1 MSFGGVIVHEIE
13 QTLHRITPASK
24 EILHRKRPSTV
35 SHRPSKLFSNK
46 QTLKPLKTKKQP
58 GSAGS
63 LDRMMVG
70 QPWPAANGRQRFKAA
85 STSRQDDDA
94 KRLSTIRSTGLTV
107 SPVQKVNKCAM

>member
-1 MSFGGVIVHEIE
+1 
-13 QTLHRITPASK
+13 
-24 EILHRKRPSTV
+24 
-35 SHRPSKLFSNK
+35 
-46 QTLKPLKTKKQP
+46 
-58 GSAGS
+58 
-63 LDRMMVG
+63 MMVG

>member
-35 SHRPSKLFSNK
+35 SHRPSKLFV
-46 QTLKPLKTKKQP
+46 TLKPLKTKKQP